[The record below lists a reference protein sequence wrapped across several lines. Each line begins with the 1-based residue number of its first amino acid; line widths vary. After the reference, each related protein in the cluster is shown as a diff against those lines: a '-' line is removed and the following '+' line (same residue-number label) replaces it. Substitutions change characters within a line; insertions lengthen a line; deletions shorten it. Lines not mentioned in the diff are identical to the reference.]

1 MDYKKPKQKEAIQK
15 LISSIKLC
23 IATFEDDY
31 PNFCGMLKE
40 WENSLKQRIKSMGK
54 KS

>member
-1 MDYKKPKQKEAIQK
+1 MDFKKPTRKEAIQK
-15 LISSIKLC
+15 LIAAIKLC
-23 IATFEDDY
+23 IATFADDY
-31 PNFCGMLKE
+31 PNFCENLIE

>member
-1 MDYKKPKQKEAIQK
+1 MDYKKTTRQKAIQK
-15 LISSIKLC
+15 LIAAIKLC
-23 IATFEDDY
+23 RATFEDDF
-31 PNFCGMLKE
+31 PNFCEMLIE